1 MIQLLRT
8 DSGNADFRRLVVSL
22 DAYLREKDGEDHAFY
37 NQFNKIDHIR
47 HVVVAYADGKAAG
60 CGAIKKYD
68 EQSAEIKRMFVDP
81 AFRGRGIAG
90 LILAELENWACEL
103 SFSSCILE
111 TGKRQVEAV
120 RLYQKENYRVIPNYG
135 QYIGVDNSVCMKKE
149 LYESTGI

>member
-60 CGAIKKYD
+60 CGAIKNMTNK
-68 EQSAEIKRMFVDP
+68 ARK
-81 AFRGRGIAG
+81 
-90 LILAELENWACEL
+90 
-103 SFSSCILE
+103 
-111 TGKRQVEAV
+111 
-120 RLYQKENYRVIPNYG
+120 
-135 QYIGVDNSVCMKKE
+135 
-149 LYESTGI
+149 